1 MNSSFSENDN
11 TEINYNNKKKM
22 NNFKSFKDLFNEKSN
37 MDDSIIQINNVK
49 AIKAKY
55 DISDREKEFVNNDT
69 KENLILD
76 IENRLAK
83 RNSLNLNSNKYFN
96 VYENKNC
103 IDFEDFPIDGNAL
116 KSIVI
121 EFNLLRN
128 NNDENLCL
136 SNNAKYSDDLELNTE
151 ITKYL
156 KRSLSND
163 SIVLK
168 QIFNRLKTEF
178 VNECNEKISKSYF
191 SYIKQ
196 NFNSLSDISS
206 TEFKLN
212 KAKNHINFFDL
223 KNKDYLFNGSN
234 NTNSKE
240 YNMEILQNT
249 TYYQTV
255 TSLYKKFLEGKV
267 RHFYIVSLF
276 MTCYFV
282 NETIVS
288 EDSSN
293 NDSNL
298 NIKSNKNN
306 KLRLYISEYYKSLE
320 NNLKES
326 NIEFTKISNDNLIE
340 KIRNQEAKEKKT
352 VSLQNLDSNTFSDM
366 EKFFANTN
374 DFIDDNMTSLIVLK
388 GVNMNLFFNLFI
400 NGSQSKGFI
409 IFSDTLFSNCTYSE
423 NFSKE
428 VEMRDL
434 KVKLRMYGCFFPN
447 DMININNILYKKSTD
462 FSQITKEIIY
472 KDISENA
479 NILNLINRK
488 DDQNNKNIESKLKF
502 EFKSNLSKK
511 TTNLST
517 KEKEIC
523 VDNINNNFN
532 VKSQEI
538 LKEISEKISE
548 ELISQNSISCHIE
561 LDYLDRIKR
570 YFILNK
576 KLSGSIKKIH
586 CDFSN
591 QQNKYKVIVN
601 S

>member
-37 MDDSIIQINNVK
+37 MDDSSIQINNVK

-55 DISDREKEFVNNDT
+55 DISDKEKELVNNDS

-83 RNSLNLNSNKYFN
+83 RNSLNLNSNKYFSL
-96 VYENKNC
+96 YENKNC

-121 EFNLLRN
+121 EFNLLRT
-128 NNDENLCL
+128 NNDENLSI
-136 SNNAKYSDDLELNTE
+136 SNNVKYSDDLELNTE

-156 KRSLSND
+156 KRNLSSD
-163 SIVLK
+163 SVILK

-178 VNECNEKISKSYF
+178 VKECNDKISRSYF

-196 NFNSLSDISS
+196 NFNSLSEISS

-293 NDSNL
+293 NDSYL
-298 NIKSNKNN
+298 NNKSNKNN

-326 NIEFTKISNDNLIE
+326 NIEFSKISNDNLIE

-409 IFSDTLFSNCTYSE
+409 IFSDTIFSNCTYSE

-462 FSQITKEIIY
+462 FSQITREIIF
-472 KDISENA
+472 KDISENS
-479 NILNLINRK
+479 NILNLLNRK
-488 DDQNNKNIESKLKF
+488 ESNIESKLKF

-523 VDNINNNFN
+523 VDDKTN

-548 ELISQNSISCHIE
+548 EVISQNSINCHIE

-591 QQNKYKVIVN
+591 QQNKYKVMVN